1 MSQSNFVQPLL
12 NSPMD
17 PFAQQAM
24 EEERRYKEA
33 QQQMLRGQR
42 REDFQVEQ
50 GMRGEAAQE
59 RLAMELEARRK
70 AAKKDL
76 KMRRGFQLDDDET
89 KRGYAETDLA
99 NQRIY
104 NLEQSN
110 LMAGELPELREK
122 IRAKGMQL
130 SDLQNNI
137 LVDTLSP
144 NSSQEALE
152 TTQRINEDFLASLF
166 AQGVITNPP
175 PPGQRGS
182 IISSTSTFLNW
193 LKGQA
198 NGQMP
203 LENVESSITA
213 YRQHVGKAKQ
223 AALQDPRMANQILS
237 INGTLRQLQGREATI
252 LAKVQG
258 GGIDYNAYTSGVL
271 PTPRVNPSQLNAAQP
286 QNIVNALDEL
296 NEFPSME
303 DPVDLARLKLGQSN
317 TQQINGGS
325 SAFEAV
331 EDMNDVLPDG
341 WGEDDGG
348 EFQQA
353 LDVADTIGDDTEAVN
368 YLLGLRKNLNESIAG
383 SEQDIQDKLTDNLD
397 GGPWDAFANKLVGEE
412 GSLLSTVAGF
422 ADPFQDWM
430 TSGYR
435 IPVNRDPD
443 APRERMGGLIND
455 AQLRNVFDVP
465 SLDEIGEMN
474 KGQKGAYASLNGY
487 IENKLATRDPD
498 GSIQM
503 NLQTPPTQP

>member
-33 QQQMLRGQR
+33 QQQMLREQR

-76 KMRRGFQLDDDET
+76 KMRRGFQVEDDET
-89 KRGYAETDLA
+89 KRGYIETDLA

-152 TTQRINEDFLASLF
+152 TTQRINEDFLASLL
-166 AQGVITNPP
+166 AQGVIAKPP
-175 PPGQRGS
+175 LPGQRGS

-193 LKGQA
+193 LKGRA

-203 LENVESSITA
+203 LENVEASITA
-213 YRQHVGKAKQ
+213 YRQHVGQAKQ
-223 AALQDPRMANQILS
+223 NALQDPRMANQILS

-258 GGIDYNAYTSGVL
+258 GGIDYSSYSGVTQQPRPQMYA
-271 PTPRVNPSQLNAAQP
+271 PTPATPGQQKE
-286 QNIVNALDEL
+286 ALDAAMGIPASLGGLEDVDNDASLAEL
-296 NEFPSME
+296 ARYESGVEDTQVGADAFSGIEDMHSAYGFGNPFEPDEGLGSNEFQMALDQTDKIS
-303 DPVDLARLKLGQSN
+303 
-317 TQQINGGS
+317 
-325 SAFEAV
+325 
-331 EDMNDVLPDG
+331 
-341 WGEDDGG
+341 DDG
-348 EFQQA
+348 QA
-353 LDVADTIGDDTEAVN
+353 VRF
-368 YLLGLRKNLNESIAG
+368 LLEMRQRLNESQSGAMSG
-383 SEQDIQDKLTDNLD
+383 LVDRMEDAQGEGMYDNFVQFLAPSDDGTARDIRNFLD
-397 GGPWDAFANKLVGEE
+397 A
-412 GSLLSTVAGF
+412 STV
-422 ADPFQDWM
+422 D
-430 TSGYR
+430 
-435 IPVNRDPD
+435 
-443 APRERMGGLIND
+443 
-455 AQLRNVFDVP
+455 DVD
-465 SLDEIGEMN
+465 SMEAST
-474 KGQKGAYASLNGY
+474 KGAYASLNGY
-487 IENKLATRDPD
+487 IENRLAERDPD
-498 GSIQM
+498 GTLRPQVQTILDREAVEAAQQASQ
-503 NLQTPPTQP
+503 QTP